1 MDGKMIKYYSLKKSI
16 LEKIESGVYAE
27 GMMIES
33 EREMMEKYQFSRI
46 TVRKAIDELV
56 NEGYLYR
63 VQGKGTFVKGD
74 VGNQNLFELN
84 SCTEDVLRLGRIP
97 SKKTIVSEVIPAD
110 EKRARRL
117 NIMVNDPVLKI
128 GRVTYADGEPLNYTD
143 AYLPL
148 KLFPGLEKVNL
159 EEHSLYEVLRKDY
172 SLVITKSRRTLEA
185 VLPEARIAS
194 LLGISVNMPVILF
207 YCTTSGILHGKE
219 IPFETF
225 KCYYRTDHYKFYID
239 QANT

>member
-1 MDGKMIKYYSLKKSI
+1 MDGKMIKYYSLKKDI
-16 LEKIESGVYAE
+16 LEKIERGIYAE

-74 VGNQNLFELN
+74 AGNQNLYELN
-84 SCTEDVLRLGRIP
+84 SCTEDVLRLGRKP
-97 SKKTIVSEVIPAD
+97 SKRTIVSQVIPAD
-110 EKRARRL
+110 EKRAKRL
-117 NIMVNDPVLKI
+117 SIPVGEPILKI
-128 GRVTYADGEPLNYTD
+128 GRVTYADAEPLNYTD
-143 AYLPL
+143 TYLPL
-148 KLFPGLEKVNL
+148 KLFPGLENVNL
-159 EEHSLYEVLRKDY
+159 EERSLYEVLRTNY
-172 SLVITKSRRTLEA
+172 ALVITKSRRTLEA
-185 VLPEARIAS
+185 VLPEAHIAS
-194 LLGISVNMPVILF
+194 LLGISVSMPVMLF
-207 YCTTSGILHGKE
+207 YCTTYGVLNGKE

-239 QANT
+239 QAKP